1 MSTSAKQGSL
11 TLALLPSVILYVV
24 AVTLILLTRDGTSGI
39 LPYWQAF
46 VLLAAFISL
55 LSGFRQAYINDRSRL
70 MYFIKQVIHWGAL
83 IGALWLWQTQS
94 VTSGMGEAKYTLVL
108 MYLLAVS
115 SITAGL
121 YLDFRTLFFGIYM
134 GICAYLLTASAN
146 LAILAPIGKTLH
158 VANPTTKPLTM
169 IALMALVAFVLSTFF
184 LLTQRGSVAAKR
196 SR

>member
-11 TLALLPSVILYVV
+11 TLALLPSIILYAV
-24 AVTLILLTRDGTSGI
+24 AVVLILLTRDGTSGI
-39 LPYWQAF
+39 LSYWQTF

-70 MYFIKQVIHWGAL
+70 MYLIKQIIHWGVL

-94 VTSGMGEAKYTLVL
+94 VTSSLNEAKYTLVL
-108 MYLLAVS
+108 MYMLAIS
-115 SITAGL
+115 AITAGL
-121 YLDFRTLFFGIYM
+121 YLDFRAIFFGIYM
-134 GICAYLLTASAN
+134 GICASLLTASAN
-146 LAILAPIGKTLH
+146 LAVLAPIGKTLH
-158 VANPTTKPLTM
+158 IANPTTKPMTM
-169 IALMALVAFVLSTFF
+169 IALMALIAFVLSTFF